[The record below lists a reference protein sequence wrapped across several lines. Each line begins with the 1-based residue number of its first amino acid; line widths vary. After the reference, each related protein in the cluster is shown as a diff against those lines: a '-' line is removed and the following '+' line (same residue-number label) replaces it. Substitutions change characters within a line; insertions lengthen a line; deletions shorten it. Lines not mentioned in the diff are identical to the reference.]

1 MGKLGRACYW
11 CMGGAWLHGGGA
23 WVWGQHCILPG
34 WWGCWIG
41 EVGPEHWGLVLDEVI
56 YATPTVTTR
65 APMPCTTHA
74 RSSSPINQNP
84 NPTPPN
90 PGPVGLHHTAA
101 GIQSMV

>member
-41 EVGPEHWGLVLDEVI
+41 EVGPEHWGLVLAEVCGDFI
-56 YATPTVTTR
+56 NRGLPHE
-65 APMPCTTHA
+65 MEIFICLFLLSLK
-74 RSSSPINQNP
+74 RSKIKLMSLVNF
-84 NPTPPN
+84 
-90 PGPVGLHHTAA
+90 
-101 GIQSMV
+101 